1 MSYVEKVFREAN
13 RLQYGRTIL
22 HNINLFPAKV
32 VYVVFIA
39 STIFYLNTEYYLI
52 LIAIN
57 IVLLAS
63 IHAYRVLAG
72 TTVSYSFLSL
82 IIVLVDYFSGT
93 LTTSVIRVIVYGYTS
108 FTAIALFYTT
118 TPPYHLRYY
127 LGLNAL
133 TLAYL
138 IVHDTLNEVAEIMY
152 SLKARGWEP
161 GLNPLRYIG
170 LLYTSLMI
178 MIMRMSH
185 LEDSLRSRGID

>member
-1 MSYVEKVFREAN
+1 MEKIFREAN
-13 RLQYGRTIL
+13 RLQYSKTIL
-22 HNINLFPAKV
+22 HNINLFPAKIA
-32 VYVVFIA
+32 YIAFIA
-39 STIFYLNTEYYLI
+39 STIFYLDIEYYPL

-57 IVLLAS
+57 IAMLIF

-72 TTVSYSFLSL
+72 TTISYLFLSSIIIL
-82 IIVLVDYFSGT
+82 IDYLSGT

-118 TPPYHLRYY
+118 TPPYHLRHY

-138 IVHDTLNEVAEIMY
+138 IIHDTLNEVAEIMY

-161 GLNPLRYIG
+161 GLNPLKYIG

-178 MIMRMSH
+178 MIMRISH
-185 LEDSLRSRGID
+185 IEDSLRARGVD